1 MLVLGIDPGC
11 GTTGFGFV
19 DKVRGKYQLVAGG
32 AVSTKS
38 SAPMEQRLRDIY
50 DVLVE
55 QIKIHKPDV
64 IAIEAI
70 FRHKS
75 SESALKLGQARGV
88 ALLAASL
95 ANVDV
100 YEYNAMTVKKSV
112 TGSGR
117 ADKGQIGRVVEMLL
131 GGKVDGP
138 HDTLDAIAIA
148 ITHHAHAG
156 HHAMLRSA
164 K

>member
-19 DKVRGKYQLVAGG
+19 EKVRGKYKLVAGG
-32 AVSTKS
+32 AVSTKPS
-38 SAPMEQRLRDIY
+38 TPMEQRLREIY
-50 DVLVE
+50 ETLVA
-55 QIKIHKPDV
+55 QITIHKPDV

-70 FRHKS
+70 FKHKS

-88 ALLAASL
+88 ALLAASQ
-95 ANVDV
+95 ADVEV

-131 GGKVDGP
+131 GNKVAGP
-138 HDTLDAIAIA
+138 HDTVDAIAIA
-148 ITHHAHAG
+148 ITHHAHSG
-156 HHAMLRSA
+156 HHAMLKGA